1 MRGKLFLDLSIG
13 IDETNKFQLKFC
25 IQHKNCGRQKF
36 GRFVGVRVGVAYL
49 RIKLVLRS
57 SLRNLSLKSQFSIFD
72 IFRDI
77 PVHTDDFLKFVAVC
91 GR

>member
-13 IDETNKFQLKFC
+13 IDETNKFQLK
-25 IQHKNCGRQKF
+25 
-36 GRFVGVRVGVAYL
+36 RFVGVRVGVAYL